1 MQYGIERTVGVLA
14 AARTSLESRRTKASF
29 ATAGILSNLPSAFIA
44 VTSDSDP
51 YVMIISTSLKRSAF
65 SALTVIEKSSGF
77 SISPVTLSGVT
88 NPRSPRNAARGSLL
102 V

>member
-14 AARTSLESRRTKASF
+14 AARLSLESRSTNAPF
-29 ATAGILSNLPSAFIA
+29 CTAGMLSNLPSAFMA
-44 VTSDSDP
+44 VTSVSVP
-51 YVMIISTSLKRSAF
+51 YVMIISTSVRRSAF

-77 SISPVTLSGVT
+77 SIKAVTLSGVT
-88 NPRSPRNAARGSLL
+88 NPRSPRNAALGSLL